1 LLVLSNG
8 SIDLYHTKYGMVIEF
23 LKEKGL
29 RDRSKGLVG
38 DASINAQF
46 AELIAADSY
55 EPEVGST
62 VA

>member
-1 LLVLSNG
+1 MLPMG
-8 SIDLYHTKYGMVIEF
+8 QKYGMVIEF